1 MRYFKEINENKSLP
15 ANCKPIALDLK
26 SMYSNIPTE
35 EGIETFRIELEKRQD
50 KSIPTD
56 FLIKLLRL
64 VLQSNV
70 FEFNKE
76 FWIQLLGTAMGT
88 RAAPTYANIFMG
100 NLENEM
106 LNNCPR
112 HLRTLI
118 FDWKRFIDDILLL
131 FLGTLEELDELYTY
145 LNSYHPTMK
154 FDNPEYDEQ
163 NN

>member
-1 MRYFKEINENKSLP
+1 MGKDFVKNQNSIIEDTPDLLRYFKQLNETNSLP

-35 EGIETFRIELEKRQD
+35 EGIEAFRKELENRED
-50 KSIPTD
+50 KTIPTD

-88 RAAPTYANIFMG
+88 RVAPTYANIFYESLG
-100 NLENEM
+100 NKNVDKL
-106 LNNCPR
+106 PQ
-112 HLRTLI
+112 
-118 FDWKRFIDDILLL
+118 
-131 FLGTLEELDELYTY
+131 
-145 LNSYHPTMK
+145 P
-154 FDNPEYDEQ
+154 P
-163 NN
+163 

>member
-1 MRYFKEINENKSLP
+1 
-15 ANCKPIALDLK
+15 
-26 SMYSNIPTE
+26 
-35 EGIETFRIELEKRQD
+35 
-50 KSIPTD
+50 
-56 FLIKLLRL
+56 
-64 VLQSNV
+64 
-70 FEFNKE
+70 
-76 FWIQLLGTAMGT
+76 
-88 RAAPTYANIFMG
+88 MG